1 MAGPG
6 YADARGPR
14 GGGGGGGK
22 PPRTR
27 LQQILYWGSV
37 LAVWGVIFLVV
48 FFAVFARG
56 LPDTST
62 LYDVDRQPSITY
74 LDPTAP

>member
-1 MAGPG
+1 MAGQG
-6 YADARGPR
+6 NRNEDGAGAGGAKPR
-14 GGGGGGGK
+14 
-22 PPRTR
+22 RTALQR
-27 LQQILYWGSV
+27 LFYWGSV

-62 LYDVDRQPSITY
+62 LY
-74 LDPTAP
+74 